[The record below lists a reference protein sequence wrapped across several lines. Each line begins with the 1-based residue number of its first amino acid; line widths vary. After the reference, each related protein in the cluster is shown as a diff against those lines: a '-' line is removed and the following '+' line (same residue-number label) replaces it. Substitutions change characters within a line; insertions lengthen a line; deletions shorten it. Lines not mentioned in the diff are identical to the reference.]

1 MNEGALRASRPSP
14 RVLELPFS
22 EDRYVRRHWPL
33 IAKLR
38 EALRD
43 QRRKRS
49 ALARVDRFLEERR

>member
-1 MNEGALRASRPSP
+1 
-14 RVLELPFS
+14 VLELPFS